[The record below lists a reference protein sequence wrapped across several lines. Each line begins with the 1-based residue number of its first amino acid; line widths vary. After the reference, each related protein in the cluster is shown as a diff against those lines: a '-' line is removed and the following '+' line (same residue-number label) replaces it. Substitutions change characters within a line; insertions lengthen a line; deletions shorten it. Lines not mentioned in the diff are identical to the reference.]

1 MPCALCIAFF
11 YTFAAMKYFLIA
23 GEASGDLHGANL
35 MKSLKVLDREAE
47 FLFLGGDLMQEQGG
61 RLLKHYREMA
71 FMGAID
77 VIKNMGKIKANFTL
91 CKQQLLENKP
101 DVLILIDYPGFNL
114 KMAEFAFKIG
124 IPVFYYILPK
134 VWAWKEWR
142 VKSLKS
148 YATELFSI
156 FPFEVDFFR
165 KHGAVVHYV
174 GNPLLDAVSEV
185 ITSPGELYCFL
196 NENKLTGKPVI
207 ALLPG
212 SRAQEIRLML
222 PVMTRLAKDF
232 PDYQFVISG
241 TRAIDPAL
249 YAAYSSDP
257 AIPVLFGI
265 TYELLRVSHAA
276 IVTSGTATLETALLQ
291 VPQVVLYKMAG
302 GKLGYRIFRFLFL
315 KVRYVSLPNL
325 ILDRGFL
332 KEFIMDEMKYSLVR
346 PEAEKLINNLEY
358 RNAIFRSYEEL
369 DQVMGEKGASD
380 RAASRMVE
388 ILNSMNREK

>member
-1 MPCALCIAFF
+1 
-11 YTFAAMKYFLIA
+11 MKYFIIA

-35 MKSLKVLDREAE
+35 MKSLKSLDREAV

-77 VIKNMGKIKANFTL
+77 VIKNLKKIKANFTL
-91 CKQQLLENKP
+91 CQQQLLEYKP

-114 KMAEFAFKIG
+114 KMAEFAKKMD

-148 YATELFSI
+148 YVTELFSI

-165 KHGAVVHYV
+165 KHGAEVHYV

-185 ITSPGELYCFL
+185 FTKPGNLISFRA
-196 NENKLTGKPVI
+196 ENSLPDKPII

-232 PDYQFVISG
+232 PGYQFVVSG
-241 TRAIDPAL
+241 ANALDPSL
-249 YAAYSSDP
+249 YGIFSNDP
-257 AIPVLFGI
+257 SIPVIFGK
-265 TYELLRVSHAA
+265 TYELLRFAHSA
-276 IVTSGTATLETALLQ
+276 IVTSGTATLETALLH
-291 VPQVVLYKMAG
+291 VPQIVLYKMAG

-315 KVRYVSLPNL
+315 KVRFVSLPNL
-325 ILDRGFL
+325 ILNTEFL
-332 KEFIMDEMKYSLVR
+332 KEFVMDEMKYSLIK
-346 PEAEKLINNLEY
+346 PEAEKLFRSEEY
-358 RNAIFRSYEEL
+358 REAIRKSYAQL
-369 DQVMGEKGASD
+369 DKVMGDKGASD
-380 RAASRMVE
+380 RAASKMVE
-388 ILNSMNREK
+388 ILNSMNSEK

>member
-1 MPCALCIAFF
+1 
-11 YTFAAMKYFLIA
+11 MKYFIIA

-35 MKSLKVLDREAE
+35 MKSLKQQDREAE

-91 CKQQLLENKP
+91 CQQQLLENRP

-114 KMAEFAFKIG
+114 KMAEFAKING

-148 YATELFSI
+148 YVTELFSI

-165 KHGAVVHYV
+165 KHGVEVHYV
-174 GNPLLDAVSEV
+174 GNPLLDAVSE
-185 ITSPGELYCFL
+185 IYTSPGTVITFRA
-196 NENKLTGKPVI
+196 ENNLPDKPVI

-232 PDYQFVISG
+232 PEYQFIISG
-241 TRAIDPAL
+241 TGAIEPSLYVTYSNDPT
-249 YAAYSSDP
+249 
-257 AIPVLFGI
+257 IPVIFGK
-265 TYELLRVSHAA
+265 TYELLRVAHAA
-276 IVTSGTATLETALLQ
+276 IVTSGTATLETALLH

-315 KVRYVSLPNL
+315 KVRYVSLPNI
-325 ILDRGFL
+325 ILNKGFL
-332 KEFIMDEMKYSLVR
+332 KEFVMDEMKYSLIR
-346 PEAEKLINNLEY
+346 PEAEKLIRNEEY
-358 RNAIFRSYEEL
+358 REAIFKSYQQL
-369 DQVMGEKGASD
+369 SLVMGEKGASN
-380 RAASRMVE
+380 RAASKMIE
-388 ILNSMNREK
+388 IFKSMKNGK

>member
-1 MPCALCIAFF
+1 
-11 YTFAAMKYFLIA
+11 MKYFIIA

-35 MKSLKVLDREAE
+35 MKSLKQQDREAE

-91 CKQQLLENKP
+91 CQQQLLENRP

-114 KMAEFAFKIG
+114 KMAEFAKING

-148 YATELFSI
+148 YVTELFSI

-165 KHGAVVHYV
+165 KHGVEVHYV
-174 GNPLLDAVSEV
+174 GNPLLDAVSE
-185 ITSPGELYCFL
+185 IYTSPGTVITFRA
-196 NENKLTGKPVI
+196 ENNLPDKPVI

-212 SRAQEIRLML
+212 SRAQEIRMML

-232 PDYQFVISG
+232 PEYQFIISG
-241 TRAIDPAL
+241 TGAIEPSLYVTYSNDPT
-249 YAAYSSDP
+249 
-257 AIPVLFGI
+257 IPVIFGK
-265 TYELLRVSHAA
+265 TYELLRVAHAA
-276 IVTSGTATLETALLQ
+276 IVTSGTATLETALLH

-315 KVRYVSLPNL
+315 KVRYVSLPNI
-325 ILDRGFL
+325 ILNKGFL
-332 KEFIMDEMKYSLVR
+332 KEFVMDEMKYSLIR
-346 PEAEKLINNLEY
+346 PEAEKLIRNEEY
-358 RNAIFRSYEEL
+358 REAIFKSYQQL
-369 DQVMGEKGASD
+369 SLVMGEKGASV
-380 RAASRMVE
+380 RAASKMIE
-388 ILNSMNREK
+388 IFKSMKNGK

>member
-1 MPCALCIAFF
+1 
-11 YTFAAMKYFLIA
+11 MKYFLIA

-35 MKSLKVLDREAE
+35 MKSLKLQDQEAE
-47 FLFLGGDLMQEQGG
+47 FVFLGGDLMQEQGG

-77 VIKNMGKIKANFTL
+77 VIKNLGKIKANFTL
-91 CKQQLLENKP
+91 CRQQLLEYKP

-114 KMAEFAFKIG
+114 KMAEFATKND

-148 YATELFSI
+148 FVTELFSI

-165 KHGAVVHYV
+165 KHGVEVHYV
-174 GNPLLDAVSEV
+174 GNPLLDAVSEFAGASFSM
-185 ITSPGELYCFL
+185 TSFL
-196 NENKLTGKPVI
+196 QENNLTQKPVI

-212 SRAQEIRLML
+212 SRSQEIKLML

-232 PDYQFVISG
+232 PEYQFAISG
-241 TRAIDPAL
+241 TRAVDPAL
-249 YAAYSSDP
+249 YVSCSEDP
-257 AIPVLFGI
+257 TIPVLFGK
-265 TYELLRVSHAA
+265 TYELLRIAHAA
-276 IVTSGTATLETALLQ
+276 IVTSGTATLETALFH

-302 GKLGYRIFRFLFL
+302 GKLGYRIFRWIFL

-325 ILDRGFL
+325 ILNKGFL
-332 KEFIMDEMKYSLVR
+332 REFVMDEMKYSLVR
-346 PEAEKLINNLEY
+346 PEAEKLIRNEEY
-358 RNAIFRSYEEL
+358 REAIFRSYNQL
-369 DQVMGEKGASD
+369 DKVMGDEGASD
-380 RAASRMVE
+380 RAAFQMVK
-388 ILNSMNREK
+388 ILNVKQEGNE

>member
-1 MPCALCIAFF
+1 
-11 YTFAAMKYFLIA
+11 MKYFIIA

-35 MKSLKVLDREAE
+35 MKSLKQQDREAE

-91 CKQQLLENKP
+91 CQQQLLENRP

-114 KMAEFAFKIG
+114 KMAEFAKING

-148 YATELFSI
+148 YVTELFSI

-165 KHGAVVHYV
+165 KHGVEVHYV
-174 GNPLLDAVSEV
+174 GNPLLDAVSE
-185 ITSPGELYCFL
+185 IYTSPGTVITFRA
-196 NENKLTGKPVI
+196 ENNLPDKPVI

-212 SRAQEIRLML
+212 SRAQEIRMML

-232 PDYQFVISG
+232 PEYQFIISG
-241 TRAIDPAL
+241 TGAIEPSLYVTYSNDPT
-249 YAAYSSDP
+249 
-257 AIPVLFGI
+257 IPVIFGK
-265 TYELLRVSHAA
+265 TYELLRVAHAA
-276 IVTSGTATLETALLQ
+276 IVTSGTATLETALLH

-315 KVRYVSLPNL
+315 KVRYVSLPNI
-325 ILDRGFL
+325 ILNKGFL
-332 KEFIMDEMKYSLVR
+332 KEFVMDEMKYSLIR
-346 PEAEKLINNLEY
+346 PEAEKLIRNEEY
-358 RNAIFRSYEEL
+358 REAIFKSYQQL
-369 DQVMGEKGASD
+369 SLVMGEKGASN
-380 RAASRMVE
+380 RAASKMIE
-388 ILNSMNREK
+388 IFKSMKNGK

>member
-1 MPCALCIAFF
+1 
-11 YTFAAMKYFLIA
+11 MKYFIIA

-35 MKSLKVLDREAE
+35 MKSLKQQDREAE

-91 CKQQLLENKP
+91 CQQQLLENRP

-114 KMAEFAFKIG
+114 KMAEFAKING

-148 YATELFSI
+148 YVTELFSI

-165 KHGAVVHYV
+165 KHGVEVHYV
-174 GNPLLDAVSEV
+174 GNPLLDAVSEIYTSPVTV
-185 ITSPGELYCFL
+185 ITFRA
-196 NENKLTGKPVI
+196 ENNLPDKPVI

-232 PDYQFVISG
+232 PEYQFIISG
-241 TRAIDPAL
+241 TGAIEPSLYVTYSNDPT
-249 YAAYSSDP
+249 
-257 AIPVLFGI
+257 IPVIFGK
-265 TYELLRVSHAA
+265 TYELLRVAHAA
-276 IVTSGTATLETALLQ
+276 IVTSGTATLETALLH

-315 KVRYVSLPNL
+315 KVRYVSLPNI
-325 ILDRGFL
+325 ILNKGFL
-332 KEFIMDEMKYSLVR
+332 KEFVMDEMKYSLIR
-346 PEAEKLINNLEY
+346 PEAEKLIRNEEY
-358 RNAIFRSYEEL
+358 REAIFKSYQQL
-369 DQVMGEKGASD
+369 SLVMGEKGASN
-380 RAASRMVE
+380 RAASKMIE
-388 ILNSMNREK
+388 IFKSMKNGK